1 MDDDF
6 RAALPP
12 MPSRDELENLGVGP
26 ADPVDQAVKLAS
38 SVSPRPQTRYST
50 PDQSVAGW
58 RDTAAGRAVIP
69 AVEDAIGAGKK
80 VFGWDYQS
88 APGTKERADEMAQA
102 YLGLGMAPLNIPY
115 QAVAGMAA
123 DVMPD
128 IMMTPGKI
136 GSEQTRQNIK
146 ERTAQDIGTAG
157 MFVAPELT
165 GGVRTAKLTHPI
177 GGMRNAMEVE
187 GDLAK
192 ARMADRAAATAPTE
206 GVQLASGVDP
216 TKLPGALANA
226 ADTAISKAADIV
238 KPKVVRGTDIPPSAP
253 PPPPEAVEA
262 AHADTRM
269 GAGNVKERLPIIVP
283 EERRVT
289 GGMYK
294 AGRPEGG
301 NWSDLTETQ
310 LSQRGPGFHGTDAD
324 LEAIWNK
331 AVADSSEAAKAAVAR
346 TGATWSAMKSDEW
359 NKAMSLPLR
368 NQLWYELS
376 GEKFLDK
383 LPNLSNNEHMM
394 FLDLIGATS
403 AREKP
408 RGNLERSLAVLS
420 QKLRGVPI
428 DVDITTPAAVEAAL
442 QREGTNLSSDL
453 ANKTGNFSDTL
464 ALTGGLPVRYP
475 ISVNDV
481 WEAKSYGITDKQLMS
496 NQALHEVMANY
507 MNGLRDFV
515 NETTPEVK
523 RGIGDN
529 GGPQIEG
536 VNYPHQT
543 WQLQARKWVQRRA
556 ADEGIDTTADNNI
569 TGNDYAAEWDN
580 VVQDLNNAGFNIK
593 NGVITREDLMD
604 PRFADVLRGTAPAYR
619 EAPKATVE
627 FGTLLTPNGQKAKE
641 LFDKAVEVG
650 DKNTQ
655 REYLSLFTSEMAKTA
670 RGKPT
675 IWQDLIRAATDR
687 SDQVTRIYSPT
698 ADNPYAISGTFNGVA
713 SPNIRIPLKEM
724 DPDQIAYF
732 NAMAGL
738 GLKQKA
744 MAAAEIRALDP
755 VVGLPPEHVHTFSV
769 NFAHSGPVDPEMLTD
784 FTQALGNGYEIS
796 AMSWPNGIVF
806 DINPRFDEHGNP
818 EVPSIEIVNNA
829 VEAVGQKYGMKNA
842 IVFDS
847 SYKSEYGKNYVE
859 DPGNGSGYK
868 KIINSTVN
876 SWKKEAAKKIVD
888 MSKGSIDLKTAQK
901 FLSERP
907 PVEVK
912 PVTSAEAMPEAATTE
927 QRIQKD
933 VGKEILQN
941 FVQERREQGQSVVPL
956 SAYFGRASTVR
967 KGLWERLDNHAAL
980 LDAWSEVGNQI
991 DQRVGAAIPKWERRL
1006 AAREKKAAK
1015 QKPIAKAYGGALMSD
1030 APYRHAMEKSN
1041 MRPSKIDAAMALARH
1056 HFATGGYSDNGFR
1069 DSTSVRDTSSRTS
1082 GDPGSHAP
1090 VASTRTTQTT
1100 STMAPSSSS
1109 SWLPSAAP
1117 LTPEQLKG
1125 APLTFKPMEYG
1136 IYAQPV
1142 DYGSFSNDMGTRLG
1156 IATEQQYGTPPQTSQ
1171 MPAMA
1176 PWWAPIQNLQSPAYQ
1191 PANLWA
1197 AALTPPMQSTFNYP
1211 AQGYNVNPQAR
1222 QYSSG
1227 GYADGGNNSISNA
1240 LRLIKGQP

>member
-1 MDDDF
+1 MADDF
-6 RAALPP
+6 RAPLPS
-12 MPSRDELENLGVGP
+12 MPSQSELESLGIGP

-38 SVSPRPQTRYST
+38 SVSPRPQTRFSS

-69 AVEDAIGAGKK
+69 AVEDAMRAGKTILTSP
-80 VFGWDYQS
+80 YQVPFS
-88 APGTKERADEMAQA
+88 AYETVA
-102 YLGLGMAPLNIPY
+102 MAPINIPY
-115 QAVAGMAA
+115 QAAAGMAA

-128 IMMTPGKI
+128 WMMTPGKI

-165 GGVRTAKLTHPI
+165 GGIRTAELTHPI

-192 ARMADRAAATAPTE
+192 QRMAERAAKAPEMGT
-206 GVQLASGVDP
+206 QLASGIDP
-216 TKLPGALANA
+216 TKVPGALANA

-238 KPKVVRGTDIPPSAP
+238 KPKVVRGQDIPPSAP
-253 PPPPEAVEA
+253 PPAPEVVEA
-262 AHADTRM
+262 AKADTRM

-289 GGMYK
+289 GGVYK

-301 NWSDLTETQ
+301 NWSDLTEDQ
-310 LSQRGPGFHGTDAD
+310 LAQRGPGFHGTDAD
-324 LEAIWNK
+324 LERIWNK

-359 NKAMSLPLR
+359 NKAMGLPLR

-383 LPNLSNNEHMM
+383 LPDLSDKEHMT

-515 NETTPEVK
+515 NETTPQ
-523 RGIGDN
+523 GTA
-529 GGPQIEG
+529 
-536 VNYPHQT
+536 NYPHQT

-580 VVQDLNNAGFNIK
+580 VVHDLNNAGFNIK
-593 NGVITREDLMD
+593 DGVITREDLMD
-604 PRFADVLRGTAPAYR
+604 PRFADVLRGTASAYR

-627 FGTLLTPNGQKAKE
+627 FGTLLTPNGQRAKE
-641 LFDKAVEVG
+641 LFDRAVETG

-655 REYLSLFTSEMAKTA
+655 REYLSLVTSEMSKTA

-675 IWQDLIRAATDR
+675 IWQDLIRSATGK

-698 ADNPYAISGTFNGVA
+698 ADNPYAISGTFEGA
-713 SPNIRIPLKEM
+713 AGPNIRIPLKNM
-724 DPDQIAYF
+724 TPDQIAYF

-744 MAAAEIRALDP
+744 MAAAEIRVVDP
-755 VVGLPPEHVHTFSV
+755 AAGVPEGYIPTFSV
-769 NFAHSGPVDPEMLTD
+769 NLSHSGPVNPEMLTD
-784 FTQALGNGYEIS
+784 FTKALGQGYEVS
-796 AMSWPNGIVF
+796 AMSWPNGVVF
-806 DINPRFDEHGNP
+806 DINPRFGEAGP
-818 EVPSIEIVNNA
+818 ESPSLETVNNA
-829 VEAVGQKYGMKNA
+829 IDAVTKKYNVSDA
-842 IVFDS
+842 RVFDS
-847 SYKSEYGKNYVE
+847 AYKSEYGKNYVE
-859 DPGNGSGYK
+859 DPGNGSEYK
-868 KIINSTVN
+868 KIINDTVN
-876 SWKKEAAKKIVD
+876 SWKNEAANKIVEF
-888 MSKGSIDLKTAQK
+888 SKGAIDAKTAKK
-901 FLSERP
+901 FLDERG
-907 PVEVK
+907 E
-912 PVTSAEAMPEAATTE
+912 E
-927 QRIQKD
+927 Q
-933 VGKEILQN
+933 GKQIFQSSLQG
-941 FVQERREQGQSVVPL
+941 RREQGQPTVPL
-956 SAYFGRASTVR
+956 SAFYGRASTVR
-967 KGLWERLDNHAAL
+967 KKLWERLDNHAAL
-980 LDAWSEVGNQI
+980 IDAWAEVGNQI
-991 DQRVGAAIPKWERRL
+991 DKRVGEVIPKWERRL

-1015 QKPIAKAYGGALMSD
+1015 TKPIAKAHGGALMGD
-1030 APYRHAMEKSN
+1030 RIYRGAMEKTD
-1041 MRPSKIDAAMALARH
+1041 MHPDDIEAAMALARH
-1056 HFATGGYSDNGFR
+1056 HFAIGGFSDNGFR
-1069 DSTSVRDTSSRTS
+1069 DSSSQRDMGSVSR
-1082 GDPGSHAP
+1082 GDHGSREP
-1090 VASTRTTQTT
+1090 VTRSTTTTT
-1100 STMAPSSSS
+1100 SAPASSSS
-1109 SWLPSAAP
+1109 SRSWLPNTPP

-1125 APLTFKPMEYG
+1125 APVEYRPMEYG

-1142 DYGSFSNDMGTRLG
+1142 DYGGFANDMGTRLG
-1156 IATEQQYGTPPQTSQ
+1156 IAMDRQYGTPPAT
-1171 MPAMA
+1171 PAAPPMA
-1176 PWWAPIQNLQSPAYQ
+1176 PWWAPISNLQSPAYPQ
-1191 PANLWA
+1191 ANLWA
-1197 AALTPPMQSTFNYP
+1197 SALTAPVQNSLNYP
-1211 AQGYNVNPQAR
+1211 QQGYNYQQAR
-1222 QYSSG
+1222 QYASG